1 MSASITAS
9 LTEEEAQLL
18 LSLIQQ
24 GACLN
29 QPELE
34 VFQPLGLWIFSED
47 KITLIASKKLLR
59 LRQSL
64 NTDLDAVAAILA
76 TLAELQTAWSNTVAA
91 QLNDAAARNDVQ
103 ALSEQITNLGGGAGF
118 VLSQT
123 PLSQAQPSNST
134 GGSLNPTEFTAL
146 ESFVFGQ
153 GAEQSASYPKLL
165 RALSTAAKLIDF
177 SKKLI
182 TETNE
187 LSTIDEGD
195 VTSHWLAQR
204 LIELPLITQANT
216 KSHVMNGYHLN
227 GLVQAPSADLNDK
240 AIIEWLVANPWA
252 YLLAQIIYTQDMWRS
267 EQVSGGLAL
276 EIDSSQIKHFMSP
289 SVIQV
294 VVTTSTGYEVSCGS
308 LAELILR
315 VLDALEINLLT
326 QLKYP
331 QQIEALNAAIS
342 SVIGYMISAKVWQFI
357 EGSSQDIPQYKTHSS
372 FARIPTSRLGT
383 INFAR
388 PSKHIAAAIREQA
401 QSWANELV
409 GLQT

>member
-1 MSASITAS
+1 MSVSIIAPF
-9 LTEEEAQLL
+9 TEKEAQLL
-18 LSLIQQ
+18 LTLIKY
-24 GACLN
+24 GSCSN
-29 QPELE
+29 QPEVE
-34 VFQPLGLWIFSED
+34 VFQKLGLWLFSDD
-47 KITLIASKKLLR
+47 KITLIASKTLLL

-64 NTDLDAVAAILA
+64 KTDLDAVAAILA
-76 TLAELQTAWSNTVAA
+76 TLPEIQTAWANIVAA

-118 VLSQT
+118 VFSQT
-123 PLSQAQPSNST
+123 VLSQALTSKST
-134 GGSLNPTEFTAL
+134 GASLNPTEFTAL

-165 RALSTAAKLIDF
+165 RALSTATKLIDD

-182 TETNE
+182 TELNE
-187 LSTIDEGD
+187 LSPIDEGD
-195 VTSHWLAQR
+195 VSSHWLAQR
-204 LIELPLITQANT
+204 LIELPLITKANI
-216 KSHVMNGYHLN
+216 KSHVKNGYHLN
-227 GLVQAPSADLNDK
+227 GLVQAPNSDLNDK
-240 AIIEWLVANPWA
+240 ATIEWLVANPWA
-252 YLLAQIIYTQDMWRS
+252 YLLAQIIYTQDVWRS

-276 EIDSSQIKHFMSP
+276 EIDSSQIKHFMQP
-289 SVIQV
+289 NTIQV
-294 VVTTSTGYEVSCGS
+294 VVTTSKGYEVSCGS

-315 VLDALEINLLT
+315 VLDALEIHLLT
-326 QLKYP
+326 PLKHP

-342 SVIGYMISAKVWQFI
+342 PVIGYMISAKVWQFI
-357 EGSSQDIPQYKTHSS
+357 EGSSQDIPQYKTHSC

-409 GLQT
+409 GLKI